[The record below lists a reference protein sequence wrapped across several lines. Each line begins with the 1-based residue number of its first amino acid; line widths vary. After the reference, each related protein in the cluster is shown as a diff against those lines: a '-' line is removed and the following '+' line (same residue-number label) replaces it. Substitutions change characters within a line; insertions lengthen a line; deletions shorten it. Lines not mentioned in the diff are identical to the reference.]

1 MADVERFVL
10 NSYAAMNRM
19 DSMTAIL
26 GSSRARNAFKLF
38 VMSEKSDEAL
48 NLYLGVGKINAG
60 RDLKPDTLGS
70 DVANL
75 FSLFI
80 KNGCDMQ
87 VVVSTN
93 LYMEVESFL
102 DVDNGT
108 PNYIKMAKDI
118 LECIE
123 SEAIFVMARDQ
134 FQRFI
139 LSKYYKQWRATEAS
153 FALAQSGTYADLA
166 LSGVGHG
173 GAQPITTPGGRKRS
187 EMALKAFNSGDT
199 SEMSKILSMEAWL
212 AVLLA
217 AIEAVPLA
225 FCIASADK
233 QKAGFPLVY
242 VNRQFESLT
251 GYPRAECLGKNCKFL
266 QCKETEPE
274 KVAQLS
280 DGLKNSRQT
289 MVVVTNRTSEKA
301 GSRVFKNLVV
311 VKPIYDE
318 AKKNVLY
325 MISIAMDA
333 SKDVDGYIAR
343 SKLAN
348 DLMEMLPGCII
359 LPDDD

>member
-19 DSMTAIL
+19 DSMGAIL

-60 RDLKPDTLGS
+60 KDLKPESLGA

-80 KNGCDMQ
+80 KEGCEMQ
-87 VVVSTN
+87 VVVSTGV
-93 LYMEVESFL
+93 YKEVEAFL
-102 DVDNGT
+102 NVDKSAPT
-108 PNYIKMAKDI
+108 YTKMAKDI

-166 LSGVGHG
+166 LNGTAQG
-173 GAQPITTPGGRKRS
+173 GAQPVHTPGGRKRS
-187 EMALKAFNSGDT
+187 EVALKAFNSGDM
-199 SEMSKILSMEAWL
+199 SEISKILSMEAWL

-225 FCIASADK
+225 FCIASAEK
-233 QKAGFPLVY
+233 RGFPLVY

-266 QCKETEPE
+266 QCEATEAD
-274 KVAQLS
+274 KVMQLS
-280 DGLKNSRQT
+280 EGLKNSRQT
-289 MVVVTNRTSEKA
+289 MVVITNRTSEKA

-333 SKDVDGYIAR
+333 SKDVDDYEAR
-343 SKLAN
+343 SKLAS